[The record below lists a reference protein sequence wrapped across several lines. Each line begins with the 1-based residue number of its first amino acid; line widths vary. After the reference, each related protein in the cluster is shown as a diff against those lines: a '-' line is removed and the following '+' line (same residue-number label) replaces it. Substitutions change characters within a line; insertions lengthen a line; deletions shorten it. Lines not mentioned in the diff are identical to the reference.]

1 MHIPYALPKT
11 KPYTGEQVK
20 AFFKKAG
27 IPVTQWAKAN
37 NFPVN
42 RVYLVLNGQIK
53 GNYGVAHKIAVKLG
67 LKTEQIIEVA

>member
-11 KPYTGEQVK
+11 KPYTCEQVK

-27 IPVTQWAKAN
+27 IPVVQWANTN

-53 GNYGVAHKIAVKLG
+53 GNYGVAHNIAVQLG
-67 LKTEQIIEVA
+67 LKIEPKTEAA